1 MSLNSS
7 KLSKI
12 LIIDFGSQFTQ
23 LIARRIR
30 ELGVFSEIISHK
42 KVNSKNIL
50 QENISGIILSGGPLN
65 VYQND
70 KFKFDRKILQLG
82 TPILGICF
90 GHQILSKELGG
101 RVKKSNHREF
111 GLAIINKVSNSI
123 LTKNFFNKKNVSN
136 VWMSHADQVSKMPT
150 GFKIV
155 ASTKNSKLTIIEN
168 SKSNFYGVQFHPE
181 VTHTLKGKILLRNFL
196 FLICKMKKNWSSR
209 DQKLKLIN
217 EIKQQVGDNKVIC
230 GLSGGVDSSVVAQLL
245 SKAIGKNLTCI
256 FVNNGLLRK
265 NEESQVVNTFKKK
278 LKMNLLYVNAE
289 KEFIKKLTDVSDPEK
304 KRKIIG
310 NLFIKIFERCAKKI
324 KNVKFLAQGTLYPDL
339 IESKSVTG
347 SQTSKIKSHHNVGG
361 LPKRMKLKLVEPLKF
376 LFKDEVRKLG
386 LELNLSSDII
396 FRHPFPGPGLAI
408 RMPGIITNE
417 KIKILKEA
425 DFYFIKALR
434 DHGLY
439 HKIWQ
444 AYAALLPVKTVGVM
458 GDNRTYEYICLLR
471 AIISEDG
478 MTADFF
484 DFPKGFMQSISN
496 QIINNISGIN
506 RVVYDVTSKPP
517 STIELE

>member
-1 MSLNSS
+1 MSLSNN
-7 KLSKI
+7 LSKI

-23 LIARRIR
+23 LIARRVR
-30 ELGVFSEIISHK
+30 EIGVFSEIVSHRK
-42 KVNSKNIL
+42 IKITQIAK
-50 QENISGIILSGGPLN
+50 ENIAGIILSGGPLN
-65 VYQND
+65 VYEND
-70 KFKFDRKILQLG
+70 KFKFDKKILKLG
-82 TPILGICF
+82 VPILGICF
-90 GHQILSKELGG
+90 GHQILSKFLGG
-101 RVKKSNHREF
+101 KVKKSKHREF
-111 GLAIINKVSNSI
+111 GLAKINKVSNSI
-123 LTKNFFNKKNVSN
+123 LTKNFFNKNNTNN
-136 VWMSHADQVSKMPT
+136 VWMSHADQVSIMPSN
-150 GFKIV
+150 FKVI

-168 SKSNFYGVQFHPE
+168 TKDNFYGVQFHPE
-181 VTHTLKGKILLRNFL
+181 VTHTDKGKILLRNFV
-196 FLICKMKKNWSSR
+196 FLICKIKKNWSSK

-217 EIKQQVGDNKVIC
+217 EIKEQVGDNKVIC

-265 NEESQVVNTFKKK
+265 NEETQVVNTFKKK
-278 LKMNLLYVNAE
+278 LKINLIYVNAE
-289 KEFIKKLTDVSDPEK
+289 KEFIKKLTNVSDPEK

-310 NLFIKIFERCAKKI
+310 NLFIKIFERYANKI

-386 LELNLSSDII
+386 LELNLSNDLIS
-396 FRHPFPGPGLAI
+396 RHPFPGPGLAI

-434 DHGLY
+434 DYGLY
-439 HKIWQ
+439 DKIWQ

-458 GDNRTYEYICLLR
+458 GDNRTYEHICLLR
-471 AIISEDG
+471 AITSEDG

-496 QIINNISGIN
+496 QIINNIRGIN